1 MTECKEIINNDPL
14 TRGIANKGF
23 RGMRRVVARFN
34 ISCNLTGNRPQSLT
48 GHTANVSGNGRT
60 TRKEQETSKE
70 NVMTIVF
77 LQNENRHQKFIS

>member
-1 MTECKEIINNDPL
+1 MRTE
-14 TRGIANKGF
+14 
-23 RGMRRVVARFN
+23 VAPTT
-34 ISCNLTGNRPQSLT
+34 SEKWLLELWSSVYGQ
-48 GHTANVSGNGRT
+48 VSGNGRT